1 MTVASEANDL
11 FLHSPLISVVVA
23 TRNAA
28 GTIARCMDSIVS
40 QDYENWEVVVSDG
53 NSADGTV
60 EKVKGYAASHSVTW
74 QSSPD
79 TGIAQAWNRALDL
92 VRGDWILFLG
102 SDDRLHDSHVFA
114 RMAPFLLTAEPECRV
129 VYGQIRLLDRE
140 GHYLG
145 NVGAPWAMARKRFT
159 SIMSVPHPGCFHRR
173 LLFRELGYFDESFHI
188 AADYEFLLREL
199 PVHDA
204 LFVPETI
211 VTDMRTGGISSSSTS
226 WRASLL
232 EARRASRAHGFRG
245 PGMPWLSSFCSN
257 IICAGLRRML
267 GTAGYDW
274 LRILKRKVGRRLGGG
289 GVA

>member
-79 TGIAQAWNRALDL
+79 TGIAQAWNRALDM

-102 SDDRLHDSHVFA
+102 SDDQLHDSHVFA
-114 RMAPFLLTAEPECRV
+114 RMAPFLLTAKPEYRV
-129 VYGQIRLLDRE
+129 VYGRVRVVDPKGRYFGSE
-140 GHYLG
+140 GG
-145 NVGAPWAMARKRFT
+145 PWELARMSFT
-159 SIMSVPHPGCFHRR
+159 SRMTFSHQGCFHRR
-173 LLFRELGYFDESFHI
+173 LLFQELGCFDESFRN
-188 AADYEFLLREL
+188 ATDYEFLLREL
-199 PVHDA
+199 PMHEA
-204 LFVPETI
+204 LFVPEIT
-211 VTDMRTGGISSSSTS
+211 VTDMQTGGVSTTS
-226 WRASLL
+226 WRASFL
-232 EARRASRAHGFRG
+232 EARRASRAHGWPGIPWRNFVCYCAFRSGLTSLLG
-245 PGMPWLSSFCSN
+245 PAGYLWLS
-257 IICAGLRRML
+257 R
-267 GTAGYDW
+267 
-274 LRILKRKVGRRLGGG
+274 LKRRLWRHHDNKDAG
-289 GVA
+289 